1 MKWFYGACCMI
12 LFFSCKEKEET
23 TQAIVQNI
31 TESVYASGKIKSR
44 DQYEAF
50 AQVSGVVQKV
60 HVKDGD
66 MVHKGDP
73 LVTLINETPRLN
85 TENARIAAN
94 YQSLEANRDKLN
106 EALVNIALARA
117 KLETDSLL
125 LVRQRHLWAND
136 IGSRNELE
144 QRELTVKNASASYQT
159 AQLRYSQLKQQ
170 LQFSE
175 LQSKKALQISSTVSD
190 DYIVRANETGRVYNI
205 NKEPGEL
212 VSPQQPFAI
221 IGNAGSFI
229 LEMQVDEYD
238 IAKIKI
244 GQKAIVS
251 MDSYKG
257 HVFEATISRIDPIMN
272 DRTRSVTIETVFTNQ
287 PPVLLPNLT
296 AEANILI
303 SQKAKAITIP
313 RNYLVDE
320 TYVVLAN
327 GEKRKITTGLKD
339 YQRVEVLSGL
349 NAEEIIKKPAK

>member
-1 MKWFYGACCMI
+1 M
-12 LFFSCKEKEET
+12 EKEET

-31 TESVYASGKIKSR
+31 TESVYASGKIKSK
-44 DQYEAF
+44 DQYDVF

-66 MVHKGDP
+66 LVHKGDP

-85 TENARIAAN
+85 TENARIAAS
-94 YQSLEANRDKLN
+94 YQSVEANRDKLN
-106 EALVNIALARA
+106 EALVNIDLARA

-125 LVRQRHLWAND
+125 LVRQRHLWANG

-144 QRELTVKNASASYQT
+144 QRELAVKNASSSYQT
-159 AQLRYSQLKQQ
+159 TQLRYRQLKQQ

-175 LQSKKALQISSTVSD
+175 LQSKKALQISSTVSG

-212 VSPQQPFAI
+212 VTPQQPFAI
-221 IGNAGSFI
+221 IGNAGNFI

-238 IAKIKI
+238 IAKIQI
-244 GQKAIVS
+244 GQTAVVS

-257 HVFEATISRIDPIMN
+257 QVFEATITRIDPIMN
-272 DRTRSVTIETVFTNQ
+272 DRTRSVTIEAVFTKQ
-287 PPVLLPNLT
+287 PSVLLPNLT

-303 SQKAKAITIP
+303 SQKEKAITIP

-320 TYVVLAN
+320 TYVVLES

-339 YQRVEVLSGL
+339 YQRVEVLTGL
-349 NAEEIIKKPAK
+349 NAQEIIKKPVK